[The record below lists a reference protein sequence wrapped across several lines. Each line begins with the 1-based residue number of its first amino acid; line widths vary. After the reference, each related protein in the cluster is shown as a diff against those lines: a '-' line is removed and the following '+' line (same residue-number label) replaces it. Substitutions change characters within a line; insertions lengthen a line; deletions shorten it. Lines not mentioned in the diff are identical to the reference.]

1 MHEYGPEWLRSE
13 PAALV
18 AVDEAL
24 ARRDDKALAAL
35 YRQERDPSAFLERLR
50 HCAGFLVRPWA
61 ERPLLDS
68 RPNIFESNRVWLMPI
83 ITPVGRHLPPF
94 IPDPHWLREIQACLQ
109 DWMGPKV
116 NLAML
121 QGVAGWGDLS
131 KLSPARWR
139 HIVDSL
145 ANAASGEG
153 AGRRERHASRDNT
166 RTAAVRAGGRVP
178 MAAKAGAVVEIAR

>member
-1 MHEYGPEWLRSE
+1 M
-13 PAALV
+13 V